1 MIKTFAD
8 CPFRREHILELDEVL
23 KGLDYRRGLCPDR
36 CPVSPRNA
44 DYSRC
49 KHPDVKDKRYKHCPA
64 FYRLRPDMTPD
75 DYGYSID
82 ATWCEVNTNIKKCP
96 MGYAR

>member
-1 MIKTFAD
+1 
-8 CPFRREHILELDEVL
+8 
-23 KGLDYRRGLCPDR
+23 
-36 CPVSPRNA
+36 
-44 DYSRC
+44 
-49 KHPDVKDKRYKHCPA
+49 
-64 FYRLRPDMTPD
+64 MTPD